1 MCLFMTK
8 REPFTDSGEENGAL
22 KLANLI
28 LKKLLN
34 SSISLYI

>member
-1 MCLFMTK
+1 MTK
-8 REPFTDSGEENGAL
+8 REPFTDSGKENGTL
-22 KLANLI
+22 KLADLI